1 MTNSTNNEKL
11 SYGDRKKWFRYH
23 MHNSKVNEENA
34 WKQINEMIRILY
46 KDYLEKNKDYLGNL
60 TVLTILYIAYLENI
74 LIQIFGFVNIVT

>member
-1 MTNSTNNEKL
+1 
-11 SYGDRKKWFRYH
+11 

>member
-11 SYGDRKKWFRYH
+11 SYGDRKNWFRYH
-23 MHNSKVNEENA
+23 THNIKVNEENA

-46 KDYLEKNKDYLGNL
+46 KDYLEKHKDYLGNL

>member
-1 MTNSTNNEKL
+1 MKN
-11 SYGDRKKWFRYH
+11 YH
-23 MHNSKVNEENA
+23 MEIEKSGLDIICIIVKVNEENA